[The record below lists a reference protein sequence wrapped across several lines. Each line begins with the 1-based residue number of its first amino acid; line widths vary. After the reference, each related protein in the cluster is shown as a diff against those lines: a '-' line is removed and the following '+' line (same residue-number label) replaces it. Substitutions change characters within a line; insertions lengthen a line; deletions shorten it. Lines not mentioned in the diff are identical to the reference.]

1 MRFMRT
7 SKHLTSNTPI
17 HWAAWLGCTGGITL
31 VGYLI
36 GSGIPVFDGLISL
49 IGAVF
54 ATLMMFQPMGFM
66 WLYDNWH
73 KDRNAMW
80 KAGVAWALFNIIM
93 GTFITIG
100 KLPSISRLAQS
111 PCSHVPRWYLRICSG
126 HYKLE
131 GPNRP
136 MVVCRQLQ
144 LRLRAG
150 SPRSDPQRRLQRAC
164 SR

>member
-100 KLPSISRLAQS
+100 KLPSISRL
-111 PCSHVPRWYLRICSG
+111 HRILAHMFLG
-126 HYKLE
+126 GTY
-131 GPNRP
+131 
-136 MVVCRQLQ
+136 
-144 LRLRAG
+144 G
-150 SPRSDPQRRLQRAC
+150 SVLGIINSKDRTDPWSCADN
-164 SR
+164 SNSV

>member
-7 SKHLTSNTPI
+7 SRHLTSNTPI

-36 GSGIPVFDGLISL
+36 GSGIPVFGGLISL
-49 IGAVF
+49 VGAVF

-73 KDRNAMW
+73 KDRNATW
-80 KAGVAWALFNIIM
+80 KAGFAWAVFNIVI

-100 KLPSISRLAQS
+100 KLGRPRLPRTCMLTLPGGTYGSVLGIINSKDRTS
-111 PCSHVPRWYLRICSG
+111 PWSCADNSNSV
-126 HYKLE
+126 
-131 GPNRP
+131 
-136 MVVCRQLQ
+136 
-144 LRLRAG
+144 
-150 SPRSDPQRRLQRAC
+150 
-164 SR
+164 